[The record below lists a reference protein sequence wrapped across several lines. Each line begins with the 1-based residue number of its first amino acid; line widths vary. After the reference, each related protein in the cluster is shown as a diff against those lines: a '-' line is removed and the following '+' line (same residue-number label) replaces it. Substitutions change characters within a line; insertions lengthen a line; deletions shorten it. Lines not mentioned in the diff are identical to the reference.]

1 MQCVQVGGGV
11 YTQLARQDRQYAARH
26 LLEHHLMAGTK
37 LSLAT
42 LAADQQLRAAVVR
55 GPDLAI
61 TRSEDNLT
69 LVTGHGVVARVVR
82 GDIECTNGY
91 IHLVDFVIMRVSRT
105 PIARRTCP
113 HSCPCPRRR
122 TRTCGWS
129 LPRRARARGP
139 PTSRCWSSSCST
151 SSRLSP
157 SSNLLSR
164 F

>member
-91 IHLVDFVIMRVSRT
+91 IHLVDSVIKRVSCT
-105 PIARRTCP
+105 PRMSAQLTVSPPQDQDVRLESAT
-113 HSCPCPRRR
+113 
-122 TRTCGWS
+122 
-129 LPRRARARGP
+129 AGP
-139 PTSRCWSSSCST
+139 GQR
-151 SSRLSP
+151 SP
-157 SSNLLSR
+157 YLALLVVLVLYLIKTVP
-164 F
+164 FIKLVI